1 MNWLNWLLS
10 NFGVVVFVIVVI
22 SMVRAAVKAAQLS
35 SEHQA
40 QGGETEEQRRV
51 REIQERIR
59 RKIAE
64 RRGEAVPP
72 TAAAAPAARPFMPPV
87 LARPTVAPVDPFG
100 GPMRRLVTQLERRI
114 EEELPEPSVMELTA
128 GLERQQQLA
137 EQMRMLEEKRTLV
150 QRRAVEI
157 AAGQKRDA
165 ESETGVRASARG
177 ELLADLRETSSL
189 RRAFV
194 LREVLGAPVALR

>member
-1 MNWLNWLLS
+1 VDWLFS

-35 SEHQA
+35 GDHQA
-40 QGGETEEQRRV
+40 QQSETEEQRRV

-64 RRGEAVPP
+64 RRGEPVRPTVP
-72 TAAAAPAARPFMPPV
+72 AEPAERAFVPPV
-87 LARPTVAPVDPFG
+87 LSRPSAPLDPFG
-100 GPMRRLVTQLERRI
+100 GPMKRLVTQLERRI
-114 EEELPEPSVMELTA
+114 QQPPPARPAEQTGAV
-128 GLERQQQLA
+128 LERQKKLA
-137 EQMRMLEEKRTLV
+137 EEMRVIEETQALV
-150 QRRAVEI
+150 VRRA
-157 AAGQKRDA
+157 AAMAATQKSDT
-165 ESETGVRASARG
+165 ESESGMRTSARE
-177 ELLADLRETSSL
+177 ELLADLRETSSQ